1 MLRRLMG
8 AATAVLLLG
17 AAAYGLVSRGPLGLR
32 GEYRRRIGEL
42 TSSTSASMPTPVV
55 SEADLHHLPA
65 PVATYVR
72 RSGAI
77 GRSRVTVMHAVMHGR
92 IRSGPDA
99 PWMPFAA
106 EQVNSFAG
114 RWRRLFFMDATMR
127 GLPVDVLHV
136 YDGGHATMRARV
148 CSLIPVVDASGT
160 DMSRA
165 ERVTV
170 VNDICVLAPG
180 VLPFADAV
188 WEEVD
193 ARRARAVFHID
204 GQDVHVEL
212 AFGEDGGLLDFVSDD
227 RLRADDRGTSF
238 ARQRWSTPIL
248 RMAQQNGYVL
258 PSRGEAR
265 WHAPEPEGE
274 FAYLEFTIDNV
285 DYTADNHAAPEVR
298 SMRTSGTRVVAGD
311 SLGSE
316 EEREQ
321 DGKGQEQRSPCDE
334 SDRGQRCLRDEP
346 DHTDE

>member
-1 MLRRLMG
+1 MLRRVMG
-8 AATAVLLLG
+8 AATALLLLS
-17 AAAYGLVSRGPLGLR
+17 AAAYGLASRGPLGLR
-32 GEYRRRIGEL
+32 GEYRRRIAEVAA
-42 TSSTSASMPTPVV
+42 SASASMPTPVV
-55 SEADLHHLPA
+55 TEADLRHLPA
-65 PVATYVR
+65 PVADYVR

-77 GRSRVTVMHAVMHGR
+77 GRPRVTIMRAEMHGR

-99 PWMPFAA
+99 PWMPFTA

-114 RWRRLFFMDATMR
+114 KWRRLFFMDATMR

-136 YDGGHATMRARV
+136 YDGGRATMRARV

-193 ARRARAVFHID
+193 ARHARAVFPID
-204 GQDVHVEL
+204 GEDVHVEL
-212 AFGEDGGLLDFVSDD
+212 SFGEDGDLLDFVSDD

-238 ARQRWSTPIL
+238 ARQRWSTPIS
-248 RMAQQNGYVL
+248 RMAEQHGHVL
-258 PSRGEAR
+258 ASQGEAR

-274 FAYLEFTIDNV
+274 FAYLEFMIDTIEYTASPVGPSTRPGLVSRCQLGRDGPTIDH
-285 DYTADNHAAPEVR
+285 DSSRSTTDSGEV
-298 SMRTSGTRVVAGD
+298 V
-311 SLGSE
+311 
-316 EEREQ
+316 
-321 DGKGQEQRSPCDE
+321 K
-334 SDRGQRCLRDEP
+334 
-346 DHTDE
+346 

>member
-1 MLRRLMG
+1 M
-8 AATAVLLLG
+8 LLLG

-32 GEYRRRIGEL
+32 GEYRRRIAEVT
-42 TSSTSASMPTPVV
+42 TSASASMPTPVV
-55 SEADLHHLPA
+55 TEADLRHLPA
-65 PVATYVR
+65 PVANYVR

-77 GRSRVTVMHAVMHGR
+77 GRPRVTVMHAVMHGR

-114 RWRRLFFMDATMR
+114 KWRRLFFMDATMR

-212 AFGEDGGLLDFVSDD
+212 AFGEDGDLLDFVSDD

-248 RMAQQNGYVL
+248 RMAEQNGHVL
-258 PSRGEAR
+258 PSHGEAR
-265 WHAPEPEGE
+265 WHAPEPEGNSRTSSSRSTPSTTPQ
-274 FAYLEFTIDNV
+274 TIESPLPRV
-285 DYTADNHAAPEVR
+285 G

-311 SLGSE
+311 SHGSE
-316 EEREQ
+316 EDREQ

>member
-1 MLRRLMG
+1 MLRRVMG
-8 AATAVLLLG
+8 AAIAVVLLG
-17 AAAYGLVSRGPLGLR
+17 VAAYVLVSRGPLGLR
-32 GEYRRRIGEL
+32 GEFRRRIAGVA
-42 TSSTSASMPTPVV
+42 SGASASTPTPVV
-55 SEADLHHLPA
+55 TEADLGHLPA

-72 RSGAI
+72 RSGAV
-77 GRSRVTVMHAVMHGR
+77 GRPRVTCMHAVMHGR

-114 RWRRLFFMDATMR
+114 RWQRLFFMNATMR

-136 YDGGHATMRARV
+136 YDGGHASMRARV

-188 WEEVD
+188 WEDVD
-193 ARRARAVFHID
+193 ARHTRVAFHID

-212 AFGEDGGLLDFVSDD
+212 AFGQDGDLVDFVSDD

-238 ARQRWSTPIL
+238 ARQRWSTPIS
-248 RMAQQNGYVL
+248 RMAEQRGYML
-258 PSRGEAR
+258 ASQGEAR
-265 WHAPEPEGE
+265 WHAPEPEGD
-274 FAYLEFTIDNV
+274 FAYLEFMIDTI
-285 DYTADNHAAPEVR
+285 DYTADDRAGHKETPGPADRRAP
-298 SMRTSGTRVVAGD
+298 T
-311 SLGSE
+311 
-316 EEREQ
+316 
-321 DGKGQEQRSPCDE
+321 P
-334 SDRGQRCLRDEP
+334 
-346 DHTDE
+346 

>member
-1 MLRRLMG
+1 MG
-8 AATAVLLLG
+8 AGAAVLLLG
-17 AAAYGLVSRGPLGLR
+17 AAGYGLVARGPLGLR
-32 GEYRRRIGEL
+32 GEYRRRVGEVLASPAAPML
-42 TSSTSASMPTPVV
+42 TPAV
-55 SEADLHHLPA
+55 SEADLGHLPA
-65 PVATYVR
+65 PVANYVR

-77 GRSRVTVMHAVMHGR
+77 GRPRVTVMRAAMHGR
-92 IRSGPDA
+92 IRSGPEA

-193 ARRARAVFHID
+193 GHRARAVFHID

-212 AFGEDGGLLDFVSDD
+212 TFGEDGDLVDFVSDD
-227 RLRADDRGTSF
+227 RLRADERGTSF
-238 ARQRWSTPIL
+238 VRQRWSTPIT
-248 RMAQQNGYVL
+248 RTAGRDGCKL
-258 PSRGEAR
+258 PSNGEAR

-274 FAYLEFTIDNV
+274 FAYLEFTIDAI
-285 DYTADNHAAPEVR
+285 DYTPDDRAGGHRA
-298 SMRTSGTRVVAGD
+298 TRV
-311 SLGSE
+311 LG
-316 EEREQ
+316 
-321 DGKGQEQRSPCDE
+321 RS
-334 SDRGQRCLRDEP
+334 SSA
-346 DHTDE
+346 

>member
-1 MLRRLMG
+1 MG
-8 AATAVLLLG
+8 AATAVLLLS
-17 AAAYGLVSRGPLGLR
+17 AAVYGLFARGPLGLR
-32 GEYRRRIGEL
+32 GEYRRRITEVA
-42 TSSTSASMPTPVV
+42 TSASASMPTPVLT
-55 SEADLHHLPA
+55 EADLRHLPA

-77 GRSRVTVMHAVMHGR
+77 GRPRVTDMHAFMHGR

-148 CSLIPVVDASGT
+148 CSLIPVVDASGA

-188 WEEVD
+188 WEGLG
-193 ARRARAVFHID
+193 ARRARAVFHVD

-212 AFGEDGGLLDFVSDD
+212 AFGEDGDLVDFVSDD
-227 RLRADDRGTSF
+227 RLRADGRGRSF
-238 ARQRWSTPIL
+238 ALQRWSTPIS
-248 RMAQQNGYVL
+248 RTAEQHGYVL
-258 PSRGEAR
+258 ASHGEAR

-285 DYTADNHAAPEVR
+285 DYTAD
-298 SMRTSGTRVVAGD
+298 
-311 SLGSE
+311 
-316 EEREQ
+316 
-321 DGKGQEQRSPCDE
+321 
-334 SDRGQRCLRDEP
+334 
-346 DHTDE
+346 DHTGHGVTTGPADRRAPTP

>member
-1 MLRRLMG
+1 MRRRVMG
-8 AATAVLLLG
+8 AATAVLLLS

-32 GEYRRRIGEL
+32 GEYRRRIAEVV
-42 TSSTSASMPTPVV
+42 TSASASMPTPVV
-55 SEADLHHLPA
+55 TEADLRHLPA

-77 GRSRVTVMHAVMHGR
+77 GRPRVTVMHAFMHGR

-99 PWMPFAA
+99 PWMPFSA
-106 EQVNSFAG
+106 EQVNSFVG
-114 RWRRLFFMDATMR
+114 KRRRLFFMDATMR

-148 CSLIPVVDASGT
+148 CSLIPVVDASGP

-212 AFGEDGGLLDFVSDD
+212 TFGEDGALVDFVSDD
-227 RLRADDRGTSF
+227 RRRADDRGTSF
-238 ARQRWSTPIL
+238 ARQRWSTPIS
-248 RMAQQNGYVL
+248 RMAEQHGYML
-258 PSRGEAR
+258 ASHGEAR

-274 FAYLEFTIDNV
+274 FAYLEFTIDTI
-285 DYTADNHAAPEVR
+285 DYTAHDHAGQKVTTRPAGRRLP
-298 SMRTSGTRVVAGD
+298 TS
-311 SLGSE
+311 
-316 EEREQ
+316 
-321 DGKGQEQRSPCDE
+321 
-334 SDRGQRCLRDEP
+334 
-346 DHTDE
+346 

>member
-1 MLRRLMG
+1 MLRRVMG

-17 AAAYGLVSRGPLGLR
+17 AAAYGLASRGPLGLR
-32 GEYRRRIGEL
+32 GEYRRRIAEVV
-42 TSSTSASMPTPVV
+42 TSTAASMPTPVV
-55 SEADLHHLPA
+55 TEADLGHLPA

-77 GRSRVTVMHAVMHGR
+77 GRPRVTIMHAVMHGR

-114 RWRRLFFMDATMR
+114 KWRRLFFMDATMR

-212 AFGEDGGLLDFVSDD
+212 VFGEDGDLVDFVSDD

-238 ARQRWSTPIL
+238 ARQRWSTPIS
-248 RMAQQNGYVL
+248 RMAEQHGHML
-258 PSRGEAR
+258 ASHGEAR

-274 FAYLEFTIDNV
+274 FAYLEFTIDTI
-285 DYTADNHAAPEVR
+285 DYTADDRAGHVVTGPAGR
-298 SMRTSGTRVVAGD
+298 RV
-311 SLGSE
+311 
-316 EEREQ
+316 
-321 DGKGQEQRSPCDE
+321 PT
-334 SDRGQRCLRDEP
+334 P
-346 DHTDE
+346 